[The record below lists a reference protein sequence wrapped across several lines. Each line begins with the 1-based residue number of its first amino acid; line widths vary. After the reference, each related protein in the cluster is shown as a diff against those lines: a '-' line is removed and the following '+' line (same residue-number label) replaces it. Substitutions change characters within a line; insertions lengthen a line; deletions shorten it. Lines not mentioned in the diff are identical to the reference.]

1 MALWLAVTLGAAV
14 PAKPISPYGVP
25 AVATNPPVGAPAV
38 GGEDDLPL
46 GPPQFNSTVIPL
58 PPNTA
63 SLGYQRTATS
73 EFGDL
78 VRLSGAAHYIEAIT
92 ITMAS
97 WAIRSDYP
105 GSPAFGY
112 NHPLTLKVYAVD
124 RNAGLPK
131 PGAVLAEIS
140 RSFLIPW
147 RPEPDPASTSNLRP
161 WRAPDGNYY
170 TGLAFNATFDIGPL
184 ARSLPDEVIFSISF
198 NTQHHGPK
206 PLGVPGP
213 YNALHVALSDKLPSP
228 GADVEPDAVFW
239 QTAVASN
246 YADGGVAGV
255 NQFRRDAGWAG
266 RKPAARFTNSPYGS
280 LLEASILLGKLGS
293 PDARIEAA
301 FADADA
307 FVTQALLREFWD
319 GNGRFAANFGRLAYN
334 LIAAAADSLQ
344 FVAVSNDPHARES
357 RQVIDQLLDVSEA
370 LAEISLGDAI
380 IGAGNARR
388 ISRAQGAL
396 EEAHE
401 NEAAGYFSDAIEDFG
416 AAWREAQNSLR

>member
-1 MALWLAVTLGAAV
+1 MASAA
-14 PAKPISPYGVP
+14 SS
-25 AVATNPPVGAPAV
+25 T
-38 GGEDDLPL
+38 DDLPL
-46 GPPQFNSTVIPL
+46 GPPQFNSTFIPL

-63 SLGYQRTATS
+63 SLGYHPTATS

-78 VRLSGAAHYIEAIT
+78 VRLSGAAHYVEAIT

-112 NHPLTLKVYAVD
+112 THPLTLKVYAVD
-124 RNAGLPK
+124 RSASLPK

-147 RPEPDPASTSNLRP
+147 RPEPTAGAAQRA
-161 WRAPDGNYY
+161 WRAADGNLY
-170 TGLAFNATFDIGPL
+170 TGLAFNATFDLGAL
-184 ARSLPDEVIFSISF
+184 VRSLPDEVIFSVAF

-239 QTAVASN
+239 QTALASN
-246 YADGGVAGV
+246 YADGGVDGV
-255 NQFRRDAGWAG
+255 NRFRRDRGWAG
-266 RKPAARFTNSPYGS
+266 VKPAARFTNSPYGS
-280 LLEASILLGKLGS
+280 LLEVSIELGKLGS
-293 PDARIEAA
+293 PDPRTEAA
-301 FADADA
+301 FADAEA

-319 GNGRFAANFGRLAYN
+319 GNGRLTANLGRLAYN
-334 LIAAAADSLQ
+334 LIAAATDSLQ
-344 FVAVSNDPHARES
+344 AVAASNDPHARES
-357 RQVIDQLLDVSEA
+357 RQVIDQLLDVSET
-370 LAEISLGDAI
+370 LAEIALGDAI

-388 ISRAQGAL
+388 ISRSQGAI

-401 NEAAGYFSDAIEDFG
+401 NEAGGFFSDAVEDFG
-416 AAWREAQNSLR
+416 AAWREAQMSLR